1 MFLLIRTD
9 GSVEPLSD
17 VTRIENEGN
26 GLICLDGAGAI
37 VRRYAPQQVLLYGEE
52 AKMLPL
58 LAEDRAATAKVQRV
72 TADGSQ
78 APCCAVGCDDTEAV
92 TFMFDG
98 ARGGVK
104 LGLCGAHECLIDVQG
119 KTIALDE
126 LDLHRL
132 VISEA
137 EPPLTPV

>member
-1 MFLLIRTD
+1 MFLLVRAD
-9 GSVEPLSD
+9 GSAQALPGVAEI
-17 VTRIENEGN
+17 RNEGN
-26 GLICLDGAGAI
+26 KLLCFDDAGAM
-37 VRRYAPQQVLLYGEE
+37 VERYSAPEVILYGDEE
-52 AKMLPL
+52 RIAPLIAETHAAQATVQKMS
-58 LAEDRAATAKVQRV
+58 V
-72 TADGSQ
+72 DGSRE
-78 APCCAVGCDDTEAV
+78 PCCAVGCDDIEAV

-104 LGLCGAHECLIDVQG
+104 LGLCGAHECLIDERA